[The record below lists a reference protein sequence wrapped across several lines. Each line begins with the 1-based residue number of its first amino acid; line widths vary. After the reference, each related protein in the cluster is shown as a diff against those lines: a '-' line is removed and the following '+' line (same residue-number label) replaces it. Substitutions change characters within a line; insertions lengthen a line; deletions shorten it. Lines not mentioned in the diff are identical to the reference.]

1 MAKIIRIGSAAAL
14 LLTAAALAAVV
25 VEEDFEGAKF
35 PPDGWERVQTRGI
48 WTREH
53 VGAPY
58 NWCAYFYS
66 YGLAG
71 GSGVLRTKGQDIQA
85 GDYRVT
91 FAYSYRITGGAGGT
105 TAYVRVQRKTGTTW
119 QLIAAQLLPIS
130 SSFRPF
136 VLGHTAGTAGEY
148 RVLFDAEAEINRAVF
163 FRVDNVK
170 WETAPSSAV
179 GPASVGRV
187 KALYY

>member
-1 MAKIIRIGSAAAL
+1 MTKYFLISAAAL
-14 LLTAAALAAVV
+14 LLAASALAAVV
-25 VEEDFEGAKF
+25 VEEDFESAKF
-35 PPDGWERVQTRGI
+35 PPDGWERVQSKGI

-71 GSGVLRTKGQDIQA
+71 GIGVLRTTGREIQA

-91 FAYSYRITGGAGGT
+91 FAYSYRAAGGAGGT
-105 TAYVRVQRKTGTTW
+105 TAYVRVQRQTGATW
-119 QLIAAQLLPIS
+119 QLIAAQLLPLS
-130 SSFRPF
+130 SSFRSF
-136 VLGHTAGTAGEY
+136 VLGHSANAAGTY
-148 RVLFDAEAEINRAVF
+148 RILFEAEAEINRAVY

-170 WETAPSSAV
+170 WETAPSSTV
-179 GPASVGRV
+179 GPTSLGRV
-187 KALYY
+187 KALYN

>member
-1 MAKIIRIGSAAAL
+1 MTNTIRVGSAAAL
-14 LLTAAALAAVV
+14 FLAAAAFAAVV

-53 VGAPY
+53 AGAPY

-66 YGLAG
+66 FGLAG
-71 GSGVLRTKGQDIQA
+71 GSGVLRTTGQDIQA

-91 FAYSYRITGGAGGT
+91 FAYSYRITGGGGT
-105 TAYVRVQRKTGTTW
+105 TAYVRVQRRTGSTW
-119 QLIAAQLLPIS
+119 QLIAAQLLPLS
-130 SSFRPF
+130 SSFRSF
-136 VLGHTAGTAGEY
+136 ALGHSANAAGTY
-148 RVLFDAEAEINRAVF
+148 RLLFEAEAEVSAAVY
-163 FRVDNVK
+163 FRVDNVL
-170 WETAPSSAV
+170 WQTAPSSGIA
-179 GPASVGRV
+179 PASLGSV